1 MLRLEA
7 EALAPLENRVLG
19 VSAASGGGPSV
30 VLGDH
35 SALTKSH
42 VWGFVVLQRVDVVTK
57 QVMPYCSQ
65 VHAELWPWSN
75 SSALQSVCTW
85 STYFAICLHLEYLF
99 FMHFSCA
106 FPQE

>member
-19 VSAASGGGPSV
+19 VSAASGGGPST

-57 QVMPYCSQ
+57 QAMPYCLQ
-65 VHAELWPWSN
+65 AHAELCPLSN
-75 SSALQSVCTW
+75 SYALQSVCTC
-85 STYFAICLHLEYLF
+85 STCFAICLHLDYLLF
-99 FMHFSCA
+99 IAF